1 MKCIARF
8 SLMLFV
14 MSAVAADD
22 ASLVRELS
30 RKTLLPE
37 SDLRVLLSDCND
49 TQLAMNICAARD
61 SLKADIEMRSTLK
74 ALEKKLPSC
83 ATRVKSSQ
91 AEWDAEMGTTCAGE
105 AYDAV
110 ENGTMFAQ
118 VYNQCM
124 TKATLERSSKLAGI
138 TSCKNLPK

>member
-1 MKCIARF
+1 
-8 SLMLFV
+8 
-14 MSAVAADD
+14 
-22 ASLVRELS
+22 
-30 RKTLLPE
+30 
-37 SDLRVLLSDCND
+37 
-49 TQLAMNICAARD
+49 MNICAAMD
-61 SLKADIEMRSTLK
+61 SLKADIKMRSTLK
-74 ALEKKLPSC
+74 GLEKKLRSC
-83 ATRVKSSQ
+83 ATPLKNNQ
-91 AEWDAEMGTTCAGE
+91 AEWDAEIGITCAGQ